1 MFNVTIFPSPSS
13 AHLSQAFAGLYELE
27 AAGLVELSASVDAP
41 HWDDASTYNV
51 QWMEISDARTTSP
64 PRRVVFD
71 VRDQAVIDASAL
83 AQADVYFK
91 RTCDCSELARLPES
105 SRRKVRPYGLN
116 YACSSDHQPLN
127 LTFARQLYGIARI
140 DSERS
145 AAVLAPLRRRAS
157 LPVRWL
163 GLRRD
168 ENSANE
174 PLPFTRFEA
183 DADSYA
189 RPAVLFLTR
198 LWSPQSTPGSDPC
211 TLKELNATRI
221 ELIRTLRRRFGDRFV
236 GGVQRDRYSE
246 RLCPDCVTDAET
258 SKAHYLELMKSHLI
272 AIASTGLHGS
282 TGWKLAEYV
291 AASRC
296 IVSEPLRSVL
306 PEPFVPGVHYLEY
319 RTPEQCADACDRI
332 LDDPALAKTMRRDN
346 EEYYRRALKPC
357 ALMLRHLQCATRI
370 GAG

>member
-1 MFNVTIFPSPSS
+1 MFRVTIFPSPSS
-13 AHLSQAFAGLYELE
+13 AHLSQVFAGLYELE

-41 HWDDASTYNV
+41 HWFDASTYNV
-51 QWMEISDARTTSP
+51 QWMEISDAFTTSP

-71 VRDQAVIDASAL
+71 VRDGTAIDAAAL
-83 AQADVYFK
+83 ALADVYFK
-91 RTCDCSELARLPES
+91 RTGERSELARLPEL

-116 YACSSDHQPLN
+116 YACSSDRQRRN
-127 LTFARQLYGIARI
+127 LTFARQLYGIDRI
-140 DSERS
+140 DSERT
-145 AAVLAPLRRRAS
+145 ANVVTPLRRRAS
-157 LPVRWL
+157 LPLRWL

-168 ENSANE
+168 ADSANE

-198 LWSPQSTPGSDPC
+198 LWSPQATPGSDPC

-246 RLCPDCVTDAET
+246 RLCPDCVTDAGT
-258 SKAHYLELMKSHLI
+258 SKADYLELMKSHLI

-296 IVSEPLRSVL
+296 IVSEPLRSTL
-306 PEPFVPGVHYLEY
+306 PEPLIPGMHYLEY
-319 RTPEQCADACDRI
+319 HTPEQCADACDRI
-332 LDDPALAKTMRRDN
+332 LDDPALANAMRRDN
-346 EEYYRRALKPC
+346 EEYYRRALKPS
-357 ALMLRHLQCATRI
+357 ALMLRHLQCAT
-370 GAG
+370 GLGGG